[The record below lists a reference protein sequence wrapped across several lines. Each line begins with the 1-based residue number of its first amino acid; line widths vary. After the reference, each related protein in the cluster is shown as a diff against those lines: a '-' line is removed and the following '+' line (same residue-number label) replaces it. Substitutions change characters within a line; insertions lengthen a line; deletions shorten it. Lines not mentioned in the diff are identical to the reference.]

1 MNTIRAFFGGK
12 HDTFFNFQ
20 KKSRGDPE
28 AADQRCSIKKVFL
41 EILQNSQQ
49 FTELCQSLFFNKV
62 ASGNFIKKETLARVF
77 PFCDISV

>member
-1 MNTIRAFFGGK
+1 MTLFSIFK
-12 HDTFFNFQ
+12 

-28 AADQRCSIKKVFL
+28 AADQRCSIKKVLL
-41 EILQNSQQ
+41 EILQNSQE